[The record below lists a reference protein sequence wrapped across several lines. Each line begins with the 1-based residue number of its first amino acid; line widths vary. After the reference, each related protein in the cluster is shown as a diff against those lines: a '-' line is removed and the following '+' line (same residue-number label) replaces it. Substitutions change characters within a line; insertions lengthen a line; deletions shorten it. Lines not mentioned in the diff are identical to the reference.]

1 MAYNTSLTPSQNV
14 IDSMMEVMKMG
25 PTIAQISKEFNISL
39 DELTQRSLLAYL
51 EHELRLAE
59 EDIADIRDKYLV
71 ATRTELEKNIKSKK
85 IYSHP
90 AWEDLIAWEN
100 TEEYMTKLKKTIQAI
115 SASDMRIT
123 Q

>member
-1 MAYNTSLTPSQNV
+1 MSF
-14 IDSMMEVMKMG
+14 
-25 PTIAQISKEFNISL
+25 TIAQISKELNISP
-39 DELTQRSLLAYL
+39 DELTQRSLLTYL

-71 ATRTELEKNIKSKK
+71 ATRAELEKNIKSRK

-100 TEEYMTKLKKTIQAI
+100 TEDYIAKLKRTIQTI
-115 SASDMRIT
+115 QHPNDQT
-123 Q
+123 L

>member
-115 SASDMRIT
+115 SASGMRIT

>member
-1 MAYNTSLTPSQNV
+1 
-14 IDSMMEVMKMG
+14 MKMG
-25 PTIAQISKEFNISL
+25 PTIAQISKELNIL
-39 DELTQRSLLAYL
+39 PDELTQRSLLTYL

-59 EDIADIRDKYLV
+59 EDVADIRDKYLV
-71 ATRTELEKNIKSKK
+71 ATMAELEKNIKSKK

-100 TEEYMTKLKKTIQAI
+100 TEEHIVKLKRTIQTI
-115 SASDMRIT
+115 

>member
-1 MAYNTSLTPSQNV
+1 MSS
-14 IDSMMEVMKMG
+14 
-25 PTIAQISKEFNISL
+25 TIAQISKELNISP
-39 DELTQRSLLAYL
+39 DELTQRSLLTYL

-71 ATRTELEKNIKSKK
+71 ATKAELEKNIKSKK

-100 TEEYMTKLKKTIQAI
+100 TEEHIAKIKRTIQTI
-115 SASDMRIT
+115 QHPNDQT
-123 Q
+123 L

>member
-1 MAYNTSLTPSQNV
+1 
-14 IDSMMEVMKMG
+14 MG
-25 PTIAQISKEFNISL
+25 PTIAQISKEFNIPL

-115 SASDMRIT
+115 SASGMRIT

>member
-1 MAYNTSLTPSQNV
+1 
-14 IDSMMEVMKMG
+14 MKMG
-25 PTIAQISKEFNISL
+25 ATVAHISKELNIL
-39 DELTQRSLLAYL
+39 PDELTQRSLRLYL

-71 ATRTELEKNIKSKK
+71 ATQAELEENIKNKK

-100 TEEYMTKLKKTIQAI
+100 TEEHIAKLKKTIRTI
-115 SASDMRIT
+115 
-123 Q
+123 

>member
-1 MAYNTSLTPSQNV
+1 MSL
-14 IDSMMEVMKMG
+14 
-25 PTIAQISKEFNISL
+25 TIAQISKEFNISL

-71 ATRTELEKNIKSKK
+71 ATKAELEKNIKSKK

-90 AWEDLIAWEN
+90 AWEN

-115 SASDMRIT
+115 SASGMIIT

>member
-1 MAYNTSLTPSQNV
+1 
-14 IDSMMEVMKMG
+14 MG
-25 PTIAQISKEFNISL
+25 ATVAHISKELNIL
-39 DELTQRSLLAYL
+39 PDELTQRSLRLYL

-71 ATRTELEKNIKSKK
+71 ATQAELEENIKNKK

-100 TEEYMTKLKKTIQAI
+100 TEEHIAKLKKTIRTI
-115 SASDMRIT
+115 
-123 Q
+123 